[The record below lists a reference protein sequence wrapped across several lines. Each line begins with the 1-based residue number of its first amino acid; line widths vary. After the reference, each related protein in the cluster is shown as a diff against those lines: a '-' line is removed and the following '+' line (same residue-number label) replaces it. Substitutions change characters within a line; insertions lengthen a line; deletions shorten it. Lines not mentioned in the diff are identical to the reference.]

1 MVKDKK
7 RKNKEADFQVMTEH
21 NDQKKR
27 QKLGPGQKKQNTKE
41 TNPHFK
47 AKSMY
52 ILTLELLLPVQN
64 VDAKNIAAEPTTNR
78 GHTLDQLLIQ
88 LKHPK
93 SQVRRDALV
102 GLRELSK
109 DHFPLIGSRLGAV
122 TEKLLQML
130 SDNEDEVRNALL
142 GLLSALIPLLDTP
155 SVQSFFPLYL
165 IYLEASLT
173 SPYRNV
179 RLFALE
185 IVAVWL
191 QFHPTAVATPLLPH
205 LLPTFKISK
214 STSDRTMIVRVL
226 ANILQQIP
234 FAQSQP
240 SPYAEALEAAMQAD
254 LSSLLDSSLRDRFD
268 LTLTN

>member
-1 MVKDKK
+1 MI
-7 RKNKEADFQVMTEH
+7 RRSGRSSALGRRNKT
-21 NDQKKR
+21 QKKPT
-27 QKLGPGQKKQNTKE
+27 LIL
-41 TNPHFK
+41 NPKVRTF
-47 AKSMY
+47 
-52 ILTLELLLPVQN
+52 LTLELLLPVQN
-64 VDAKNIAAEPTTNR
+64 VDAKNVAAEPTTNR

-93 SQVRRDALV
+93 SQVRRDALI

-130 SDNEDEVRNALL
+130 SENEDEVRNALL

-155 SVQSFFPLYL
+155 SVHSFFPLYL
-165 IYLEASLT
+165 VYLEASLT
-173 SPYRNV
+173 SPYRSI

-214 STSDRTMIVRVL
+214 STADRTMIVRVL

-234 FAQSQP
+234 LAQSQP
-240 SPYAEALEAAMQAD
+240 PPYAEVLETAIQSE
-254 LSSLLDSSLRDRFD
+254 LSSLLDSSLNDRFA
-268 LTLTN
+268 LAPHTLAFYPHLQRKSIPS